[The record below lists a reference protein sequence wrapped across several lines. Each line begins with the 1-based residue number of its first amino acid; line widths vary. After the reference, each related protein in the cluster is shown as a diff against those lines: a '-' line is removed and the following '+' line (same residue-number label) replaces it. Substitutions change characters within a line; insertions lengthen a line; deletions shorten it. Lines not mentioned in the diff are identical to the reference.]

1 MTRWIAA
8 LLLCVPTLTFAAGSE
23 QTLNTLPTNNASFL
37 TTLQNF
43 LKREDAQRFELQFAG
58 FVVSGGTHSTAASL
72 TAAPTALVAFPG
84 GHYVT
89 ENNSITYANNETTW
103 VIAHKDLTGNLS
115 NFVRVSGTHYL
126 IDSTSASKPSL
137 PADSVWLM
145 EVTTSGG
152 SITAVTDL
160 RTRVPETATYLLSEL
175 PAAGQRGR
183 TAFVR
188 DVGSGT
194 LYLDNGTAWVQEM
207 SSNPMTT
214 AADMIVGGASGIPT
228 RLPAGTANQVLGM
241 NSGATAQEYKSVV
254 AGSGI
259 GVAHGA
265 NSITITQTVFPP
277 TGSIQSYVGTSA
289 PTGWLLCDGTEY
301 DADLYPDLF
310 DLYLA
315 NAGDWGRG
323 TALGPFT
330 VNTTTEE
337 LTVAGHGRS
346 NGERVHVA
354 STTTLPDPL
363 TANTKYFV
371 INATTD
377 TLQLSTTAGGSA
389 VNITTSGSGT
399 HSIYANLKV
408 PDLRDRHPLGKN
420 VETLGTTITKW
431 PHHLAVT
438 SVGSGSTRTH
448 EGNTTI
454 SSNTTI
460 SGTHLYTNFTVNAGV
475 TVDVAAGSRSLAIYA
490 TDTITING
498 TITTVSGGPIGG
510 TAGNPGN
517 PGTDQPGGNGNGGAN
532 AGGGVLVHGGTLGI
546 TAPTSVTAS
555 SNPLIM
561 APFTAV
567 GGGSGAGGSTG
578 TGGRGGGSL
587 ILVAPTIVLANT
599 ATLNTSGG
607 NGGSANA
614 GGGGAGNVYIIARSF
629 TDNGATFTQTGG
641 SPNGTGGAGSAGI
654 KQINLVNDVNDR
666 PDLVV
671 NYLIKH

>member
-1 MTRWIAA
+1 MMKRWIAV
-8 LLLCVPTLTFAAGSE
+8 LLLCLPTLTFAAGSE

-214 AADMIVGGASGIPT
+214 AGDMIVGGASGIPT
-228 RLPAGTANQVLGM
+228 RLAAGTANQVLGM

-259 GVAHGA
+259 GVSHGA

-277 TGSIQSYVGTSA
+277 TGSLQAYMGTAA

-301 DADLYPDLF
+301 DPDTYTDLF
-310 DLYLA
+310 DVYIP
-315 NAGDWGRG
+315 NASGWGKG
-323 TALGPFT
+323 TALGTFT
-330 VNTTTEE
+330 VNTVTDE
-337 LTVAGHGRS
+337 LTIAGHGRS

-354 STTTLPDPL
+354 TTTTLPSPL

-389 VNITTSGSGT
+389 VNLTTSGSGT
-399 HSIYANLKV
+399 HSLYDKLKV
-408 PDLRDRHPLGKN
+408 PDLRARMPI
-420 VETLGTTITKW
+420 GTGANSYT
-431 PHHLAVT
+431 A
-438 SVGSGSTRTH
+438 
-448 EGNTTI
+448 TI
-454 SSNTTI
+454 SSVDTGTEVITLDSNTSIYTGAAVFYDTTAGVI
-460 SGTHLYTNFTVNAGV
+460 GGLTDATTYYAIRVSATTVKLATTAVNANNGTAINLTSSGSGTQTLAISFTTRTVGIAGGAETFATAANHNHNFTDPGH
-475 TVDVAAGSRSLAIYA
+475 TH
-490 TDTITING
+490 
-498 TITTVSGGPIGG
+498 TT
-510 TAGNPGN
+510 N
-517 PGTDQPGGNGNGGAN
+517 
-532 AGGGVLVHGGTLGI
+532 
-546 TAPTSVTAS
+546 
-555 SNPLIM
+555 
-561 APFTAV
+561 
-567 GGGSGAGGSTG
+567 TG
-578 TGGRGGGSL
+578 TGGALMEIS
-587 ILVAPTIVLANT
+587 PTGDGTV
-599 ATLNTSGG
+599 
-607 NGGSANA
+607 
-614 GGGGAGNVYIIARSF
+614 GGGAAVNSSLTGITMNSGVITEVGNNMTPFLAVSYI
-629 TDNGATFTQTGG
+629 
-641 SPNGTGGAGSAGI
+641 
-654 KQINLVNDVNDR
+654 V
-666 PDLVV
+666 
-671 NYLIKH
+671 KH